1 MSNQLAF
8 VASIAP
14 FSDVANAQW
23 HGSTCETKSDA
34 VGLFEVQQSLEPL
47 HKEGPD
53 PSAAKRTG
61 LTFTSPPLDPR
72 AETDPITARWPLL
85 DGSRKEDVPPLPPSP
100 LSTPSVSS
108 TSQTAT
114 EALKTALQ
122 PLSASVPSTASS
134 APEPAQATT
143 SDARQGKDEPAAAKE
158 PTPGPTPQSDGEPDA
173 EYSTVAF
180 SVVSGTF
187 LTATSKSCMSYG
199 AATQLH
205 GMLLLLILIPLY
217 FL

>member
-85 DGSRKEDVPPLPPSP
+85 DVSRKEDVSPP
-100 LSTPSVSS
+100 
-108 TSQTAT
+108 
-114 EALKTALQ
+114 
-122 PLSASVPSTASS
+122 ASVAPFHSISQQHFTDSNGSPQDRPSTIVSFRAV
-134 APEPAQATT
+134 
-143 SDARQGKDEPAAAKE
+143 DGLIGARARSGDDERR
-158 PTPGPTPQSDGEPDA
+158 
-173 EYSTVAF
+173 STRK
-180 SVVSGTF
+180 G
-187 LTATSKSCMSYG
+187 
-199 AATQLH
+199 
-205 GMLLLLILIPLY
+205 
-217 FL
+217 